1 MIEIELQM
9 INKLLL
15 IYFLFDLQIK
25 ICFQHEPFLRIVLV
39 TENNITNTV
48 WPQYILRDNISP
60 FPVHE
65 FYSKAMGIKP

>member
-1 MIEIELQM
+1 M
-9 INKLLL
+9 NK
-15 IYFLFDLQIK
+15 
-25 ICFQHEPFLRIVLV
+25 PFLRIVLV